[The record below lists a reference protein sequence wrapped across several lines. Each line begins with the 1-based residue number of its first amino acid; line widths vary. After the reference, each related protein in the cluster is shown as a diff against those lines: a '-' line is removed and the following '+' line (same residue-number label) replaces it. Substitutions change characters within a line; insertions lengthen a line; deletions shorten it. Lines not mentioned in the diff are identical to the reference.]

1 MLLQVMLSNN
11 CAMDTCVTDFSPL
24 PGRCGLPP
32 QVSGV
37 HVMCAPVLLTTSLP
51 LSLPLPCSGMGF
63 QSIEVGGVKEVEVKL
78 TLANNG
84 PEDAIDLTLTVGNS
98 VENVFAEQFKIT
110 FQSVCMSLCMCT
122 CIYTCPSMPMCE
134 L

>member
-1 MLLQVMLSNN
+1 M
-11 CAMDTCVTDFSPL
+11 
-24 PGRCGLPP
+24 
-32 QVSGV
+32 SGA

-122 CIYTCPSMPMCE
+122 CIYTCSSMPMCE